1 MAVANFK
8 IPFAWDLNRPKFDG
22 ETTSSLRNFLRN
34 TEAVCTSG
42 GITDEQ
48 KQKEKL
54 LEYLDHAE
62 LREQWERL
70 PSFAAD
76 KTYSNWKK
84 EILQLYPEIED
95 MTLGSVSKLKEICQ
109 QNCPIGREEI
119 GKLRRFT
126 MAFTNE
132 AEKLL

>member
-1 MAVANFK
+1 M
-8 IPFAWDLNRPKFDG
+8 
-22 ETTSSLRNFLRN
+22 
-34 TEAVCTSG
+34 SG
-42 GITDEQ
+42 GIMDEQ

-70 PSFAAD
+70 PVFAAD
-76 KTYSNWKK
+76 KTYSDWKK

-109 QNCPIGREEI
+109 QNCPIGQEEI
-119 GKLRRFT
+119 GKLCRFT

-132 AEKLL
+132 AEKLLKGSAQVVNRQLV